1 MNEEKHLLLPMDLQF
16 LQMSQILMSQTLTIQ
31 TNRGFIDKGF
41 SKSKNENPD
50 GKETGKTFTR
60 DDVAKMVAAETKSCG
75 ASKIRLGKAKILRA
89 NDCGRTC

>member
-31 TNRGFIDKGF
+31 TNRGIHRQRILKI
-41 SKSKNENPD
+41 KNENPD

-60 DDVAKMVAAETKSCG
+60 DDVAKMVAAETKKLWRKQNPIG
-75 ASKIRLGKAKILRA
+75 KSKNLTSK
-89 NDCGRTC
+89 